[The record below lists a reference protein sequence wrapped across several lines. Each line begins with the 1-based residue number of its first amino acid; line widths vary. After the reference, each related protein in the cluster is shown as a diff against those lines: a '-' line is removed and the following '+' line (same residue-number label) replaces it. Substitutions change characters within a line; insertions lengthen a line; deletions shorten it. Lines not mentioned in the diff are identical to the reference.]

1 MCSANVF
8 RTIVGSFLLTLLL
21 VGDLALAQEKSCKD
35 AATTAAMRACE
46 NSRYEKSEQKLNAE
60 YGQLMKQ
67 LDRSRQEKLRAAQRA
82 WLAFRD
88 ANAAFLASEAENGT
102 LAPLIKV
109 SALADMTDARALE
122 LARMSKQ

>member
-1 MCSANVF
+1 MGSANMF
-8 RTIVGSFLLTLLL
+8 RTIVGSFLLGLVL
-21 VGDLALAQEKSCKD
+21 VGDCAFPQDNSCKD

-82 WLAFRD
+82 WLAFRN

-102 LAPLIKV
+102 LAPLVKV